1 MRESFYVHLK
11 LADGNTALAGQSIRD
26 AEHRRGYFRYA
37 PSYLQREDAFPLDP
51 INLPLDEHIKQF
63 PYDRENPGIPGVLL
77 DGGPDDW
84 GKKLLAWSR
93 RPPPSTLVDFLL
105 AGSGSG
111 IGALRFSTQKTPPP
125 PDAPFRPFSN
135 LEDMMKAAQAIEDDQ
150 PLEMLGVGVGDIFF
164 HRGSSVGGARPKT
177 LVYHQGAEWI
187 AKFPHRLDRFDNP
200 LAEHLTM
207 QMAKA
212 AGIHVAD
219 TQIAKTALGNV
230 LLVRRFDWEDG
241 KHAHFISMHS
251 LINVFAL
258 KDRREDDFAYDN
270 IARLTNRI
278 SKMDCSQEVFRRL
291 VFNVASGNTDDHM
304 NNHAL
309 IKKPGERHYQLSP
322 AYDLVPNTNLIG
334 SHSISV
340 GPMGMTPTT
349 DNLLS
354 TTKLL
359 QIDADHAR
367 EIVGD
372 VLAATRD
379 WRGHL
384 QSGGMLEQQILQL
397 ERSFT
402 FGQKVIAA
410 LSERLKPA

>member
-26 AEHRRGYFRYA
+26 SEHRRGYFRYA

-51 INLPLDEHIKQF
+51 INLPLDEQIKQF

-177 LVYHQGAEWI
+177 LVFHRGAEWI

-219 TQIAKTALGNV
+219 TQIAQTALGNV

-291 VFNVASGNTDDHM
+291 IFNVASGNTDDHM

-372 VLAATRD
+372 VLAATQD

-410 LSERLKPA
+410 LSERLKSA